1 MRLPTGNPAATGGRG
16 PGLAAPLVLA
26 LCVLAPA
33 TACAQQSWPE
43 RPIRFVVPSSPAGG
57 TDMYARLLAQALAE
71 PLGQQ
76 IVVEN
81 RPGGR
86 GNIGAVA
93 VSKAAPDGYSFLVS
107 GNPSLVIN
115 PALYKDLPYDAE
127 RDFAPVAR
135 GVVNPLVLCVLPE
148 VPARSVAELA
158 ALGRREP
165 EKLPFGSAGSTTA
178 TYFGVRLLEE
188 ASGARFVH
196 VPYKGSGQAYQ
207 ALLGGQ
213 VKFMMPDIGSA
224 MAHIRSGRLIP
235 LAVTYPTK
243 MLPGVPTMTELGY
256 PESDVNAVF
265 SVVAPAATPR
275 EIIRRMNAA
284 INSAMK
290 KPWLAQKLEE
300 ATFIP
305 VFETPEEFAATLKK
319 DRETWAAILKRLG
332 IKAEQ

>member
-1 MRLPTGNPAATGGRG
+1 MKAGA
-16 PGLAAPLVLA
+16 LAALPIALA
-26 LCVLAPA
+26 AALAPSGA
-33 TACAQQSWPE
+33 FAQDQWPS

-57 TDMYARLLAQALAE
+57 TDVYARLLAQALVE

-76 IVVEN
+76 IVIEN
-81 RPGGR
+81 KPGGR

-93 VSKAAPDGYSFLVS
+93 VAKAAPDGYTFLVS

-115 PALYKDLPYDAE
+115 PAIYRNLPYDAA

-148 VPARSVAELA
+148 LNARTVADLV
-158 ALGRREP
+158 ALGKRQP
-165 EKLPFGSAGSTTA
+165 DSIAFASAGATTA
-178 TYFGVRLLEE
+178 TYFGVRLLED

-207 ALLGGQ
+207 ALLGAQ

-224 MAHIRSGRLIP
+224 IPHIRSGKLIP
-235 LAVTYPTK
+235 LAVTYPTP
-243 MLPGVPTMTELGY
+243 MLPGVPTMADAGY

-275 EIIRRMNAA
+275 AIVLRMNAE
-284 INSAMK
+284 INAAMK
-290 KPWLAQKLEE
+290 TPWLARKLAE
-300 ATFIP
+300 AAFIP
-305 VFETPEEFAATLKK
+305 VFETPDEFAATLAK
-319 DRETWAAILKRLG
+319 DRASWAAIARKLG
-332 IKAEQ
+332 IAGQ

>member
-1 MRLPTGNPAATGGRG
+1 MRRRRSPGPRG
-16 PGLAAPLVLA
+16 ISGALAALLLA
-26 LCVLAPA
+26 LAPA
-33 TACAQQSWPE
+33 CAQERWPE
-43 RPIRFVVPSSPAGG
+43 RPIRFVVPSSPSGG
-57 TDMYARLLAQALAE
+57 TDLYARLLAQALAE
-71 PLGQQ
+71 PLREQ

-81 RPGGR
+81 RPGGG

-93 VSKAAPDGYSFLVS
+93 VAKAPPDGYTFLVS

-158 ALGRREP
+158 ALGRRDP
-165 EKLPFGSAGSTTA
+165 ETLAFGSAGSTTA

-188 ASGARFVH
+188 TSGARFIH

-224 MAHIRSGRLIP
+224 MPHIRSGKLVP

-243 MLPGVPTMTELGY
+243 MLPGVPTMGDSGF

-265 SVVAPAATPR
+265 SVVAPAATPGR
-275 EIIRRMNAA
+275 VVLHMNAA
-284 INSAMK
+284 IADAMK
-290 KPWLAQKLEE
+290 TPWLARKLED
-300 ATFIP
+300 ASFIP
-305 VFETPEEFAATLKK
+305 VFETPEEFAATLRR
-319 DRETWAAILKRLG
+319 DRAKWAAIVRRLDL
-332 IKAEQ
+332 KAER

>member
-1 MRLPTGNPAATGGRG
+1 MSELVMRARI
-16 PGLAAPLVLA
+16 LAALPIVLLA
-26 LCVLAPA
+26 ALAPA
-33 TACAQQSWPE
+33 GAPAQDNWPA
-43 RPIRFVVPSSPAGG
+43 RPIRFVVPSSPSGG
-57 TDMYARLLAQALAE
+57 TDLYARLLAQALRE
-71 PLGQQ
+71 PLRQE

-93 VSKAAPDGYSFLVS
+93 VAKAAPDGYTFLVS

-148 VPARSVAELA
+148 VPARSVGELV

-165 EKLPFGSAGSTTA
+165 GTLPFGSAGATTA
-178 TYFGVRLLEE
+178 TYFGVRLMEE
-188 ASGARFVH
+188 ASGARFIH

-224 MAHIRSGRLIP
+224 MPHIRSGKLIP
-235 LAVTYPTK
+235 LAVTYATR
-243 MLPGVPTMTELGY
+243 MLPGVPTMGDLGY
-256 PESDVNAVF
+256 PDSDVNAVF
-265 SVVAPAATPR
+265 SVVAPAAVPR
-275 EIIRRMNAA
+275 GIVGRMNAA
-284 INSAMK
+284 INAAMK
-290 KPWLAQKLEE
+290 TPWLAQKLDE

-319 DRETWAAILKRLG
+319 DRAAWAAIVRRLG
-332 IKAEQ
+332 IKADQ

>member
-1 MRLPTGNPAATGGRG
+1 MRISAALAALSLALGAATAGAEER
-16 PGLAAPLVLA
+16 
-26 LCVLAPA
+26 
-33 TACAQQSWPE
+33 WPE
-43 RPIRFVVPSSPAGG
+43 RPIRFVVPSSPSGG
-57 TDMYARLLAQALAE
+57 TDLYARLLAQALAE

-81 RPGGR
+81 RPGGG
-86 GNIGAVA
+86 GNIGALAVA
-93 VSKAAPDGYSFLVS
+93 KAPPDGYSFLVS

-115 PALYKDLPYDAE
+115 PALYRDLPYDPE

-158 ALGRREP
+158 ALGRRDP
-165 EKLPFGSAGSTTA
+165 ETLAFASAGSTTA

-188 ASGARFVH
+188 ASGARFIH
-196 VPYKGSGQAYQ
+196 VPYKGAGQAYQ

-224 MAHIRSGRLIP
+224 MTHIRSGKLVP
-235 LAVTYPTK
+235 LAVTYPTR
-243 MLPGVPTMTELGY
+243 MLPGVPTMGDSGF

-275 EIIRRMNAA
+275 AIVAHMNAA
-284 INSAMK
+284 INAAMK
-290 KPWLAQKLEE
+290 TPWLAGKLEE

-305 VFETPEEFAATLKK
+305 VFETPEEFAATLRR
-319 DRETWAAILKRLG
+319 DRARWAAIVKRLG
-332 IKAEQ
+332 IKAQ

>member
-1 MRLPTGNPAATGGRG
+1 MRRGRG
-16 PGLAAPLVLA
+16 SGLRKISGALAALLA
-26 LCVLAPA
+26 LALAPA
-33 TACAQQSWPE
+33 CAQERWPE
-43 RPIRFVVPSSPAGG
+43 RPIRFVVPSSPSGG
-57 TDMYARLLAQALAE
+57 TDLYARLLAQALAE
-71 PLGQQ
+71 PLREQ

-81 RPGGR
+81 RPGGG

-93 VSKAAPDGYSFLVS
+93 VAKAPPDGYTFLVS

-158 ALGRREP
+158 ALGRRDP
-165 EKLPFGSAGSTTA
+165 ETLAFGSAGSTTA

-188 ASGARFVH
+188 TSGARFIH

-224 MAHIRSGRLIP
+224 MPHIRSGKLVP

-243 MLPGVPTMTELGY
+243 MLPGVPTMGDAGF

-265 SVVAPAATPR
+265 SVVAPAATPGR
-275 EIIRRMNAA
+275 VVLHMNAA
-284 INSAMK
+284 IADAMK
-290 KPWLAQKLEE
+290 TPWLARKLED
-300 ATFIP
+300 ASFIP
-305 VFETPEEFAATLKK
+305 VFETPEEFAATLRR
-319 DRETWAAILKRLG
+319 DRAKWAAIVRRLDL
-332 IKAEQ
+332 KAER

>member
-1 MRLPTGNPAATGGRG
+1 MRRRRG
-16 PGLAAPLVLA
+16 PGLRRISGALAALLA
-26 LCVLAPA
+26 LAPA
-33 TACAQQSWPE
+33 CAQEHWPE
-43 RPIRFVVPSSPAGG
+43 RPIRFVVPSSPSGG
-57 TDMYARLLAQALAE
+57 TDLYARLLAQALAE
-71 PLGQQ
+71 PLREQ
-76 IVVEN
+76 IIVEN
-81 RPGGR
+81 RPGGG

-93 VSKAAPDGYSFLVS
+93 VAKAPPDGYTFLVS

-158 ALGRREP
+158 ALGRRDP
-165 EKLPFGSAGSTTA
+165 ETLAFGSAGSTTA

-188 ASGARFVH
+188 SSGARFIH

-224 MAHIRSGRLIP
+224 MPHIRSGKLVP

-243 MLPGVPTMTELGY
+243 MLPGVPTMGDSGF

-265 SVVAPAATPR
+265 SVVAPAATPGR
-275 EIIRRMNAA
+275 VVLHMNAA
-284 INSAMK
+284 IADAMRT
-290 KPWLAQKLEE
+290 PWLARKLED
-300 ATFIP
+300 ASFIP
-305 VFETPEEFAATLKK
+305 VFETPEEFAATLRR
-319 DRETWAAILKRLG
+319 DRAKWAAIVRRLDLKGER
-332 IKAEQ
+332 

>member
-1 MRLPTGNPAATGGRG
+1 MLPSNFGRRPAARG
-16 PGLAAPLVLA
+16 HRLALAAL
-26 LCVLAPA
+26 LCIALAPA
-33 TACAQQSWPE
+33 GAPAQDHWPA
-43 RPIRFVVPSSPAGG
+43 RPIRFVVPSSPSGG
-57 TDMYARLLAQALAE
+57 TDLYARLLAQALAE
-71 PLGQQ
+71 PLKQQ
-76 IVVEN
+76 VVVEN
-81 RPGGR
+81 RPGGG

-93 VSKAAPDGYSFLVS
+93 VARAQPDGYTFLVS

-115 PALYKDLPYDAE
+115 PVLYKDLPYDAE

-165 EKLPFGSAGSTTA
+165 ETLPFASAGSTTA

-188 ASGARFVH
+188 ASGARFIH
-196 VPYKGSGQAYQ
+196 VPYKGAGQAYQ

-224 MAHIRSGRLIP
+224 MPHIRAGRLVP

-243 MLPGVPTMTELGY
+243 MLPGVPTMGESGY
-256 PESDVNAVF
+256 PDSDVNAVF
-265 SVVAPAATPR
+265 SVVAPAATPGG
-275 EIIRRMNAA
+275 IVLHMNAA
-284 INSAMK
+284 IAAAMK
-290 KPWLAQKLEE
+290 APWLAKKLEE

-305 VFETPEEFAATLKK
+305 VFETPEEFAATLRR
-319 DRETWAAILKRLG
+319 DRAKWGVLLRRLAIKVER
-332 IKAEQ
+332 

>member
-1 MRLPTGNPAATGGRG
+1 MPSSNVPPRAATSRRR
-16 PGLAAPLVLA
+16 LA
-26 LCVLAPA
+26 LAFALLACAIAPA
-33 TACAQQSWPE
+33 GARAQDHWPA
-43 RPIRFVVPSSPAGG
+43 RPIKFVVPSSPSGG
-57 TDMYARLLAQALAE
+57 TDLYARLLAQALGE
-71 PLGQQ
+71 PLRQQ

-81 RPGGR
+81 RPGGG
-86 GNIGAVA
+86 GNIGALAVA
-93 VSKAAPDGYSFLVS
+93 KAPPDGYTFLVS

-148 VPARSVAELA
+148 VPARSVGELA

-165 EKLPFGSAGSTTA
+165 ETLPFGSAGSTTA

-188 ASGARFVH
+188 ASGARYIH

-224 MAHIRSGRLIP
+224 MPHIRSGRLIP

-243 MLPGVPTMTELGY
+243 MLPGVPTMSEAGY
-256 PESDVNAVF
+256 PDSDVNAVF
-265 SVVAPAATPR
+265 SVVAPAATPGG
-275 EIIRRMNAA
+275 IVLHMNAA
-284 INSAMK
+284 IAAAMK
-290 KPWLAQKLEE
+290 APWLAQKLEE
-300 ATFIP
+300 ASFIP
-305 VFETPEEFAATLKK
+305 VFETPEEFAATLRR
-319 DRETWAAILKRLG
+319 DRAKWAAIVRRLA
-332 IKAEQ
+332 ISAER

>member
-1 MRLPTGNPAATGGRG
+1 MRRRRG
-16 PGLAAPLVLA
+16 PGPGRISGALAALLLA
-26 LCVLAPA
+26 LALAPA
-33 TACAQQSWPE
+33 CAQERWPE
-43 RPIRFVVPSSPAGG
+43 RPIRFVVPSSPSGG
-57 TDMYARLLAQALAE
+57 TDLYARLLAQALAE
-71 PLGQQ
+71 PLREQ

-81 RPGGR
+81 RPGGG

-93 VSKAAPDGYSFLVS
+93 VAKAPPDGYTFLVS

-158 ALGRREP
+158 ALGRRDP
-165 EKLPFGSAGSTTA
+165 ETLAFGSAGSTTA

-188 ASGARFVH
+188 ASGARFIH

-224 MAHIRSGRLIP
+224 MPHIRSGKLVP

-243 MLPGVPTMTELGY
+243 MLPGVPTMGDSGF

-265 SVVAPAATPR
+265 SVVAPAATPGR
-275 EIIRRMNAA
+275 VVLHMNAA
-284 INSAMK
+284 IADAMK
-290 KPWLAQKLEE
+290 TPWLARKLED
-300 ATFIP
+300 ASFIP
-305 VFETPEEFAATLKK
+305 VFETPEEFAATLRR
-319 DRETWAAILKRLG
+319 DRAKWAAIVRRLEL
-332 IKAEQ
+332 KAER